1 MEPKVPEDI
10 YKTHLEN
17 KGKVLYGFHFL
28 RNQYFNLKRM
38 ISRVNMG
45 LMYVMELK
53 WPLIFTV
60 IFYRMEV
67 NFFQCF
73 YPIWL

>member
-28 RNQYFNLKRM
+28 RNQYFNVKRM

-45 LMYVMELK
+45 LMYVRNGSEVASN
-53 WPLIFTV
+53 V

-67 NFFQCF
+67 NFFQLF
-73 YPIWL
+73 YPSWL

>member
-45 LMYVMELK
+45 LMYVRIGSEVASN
-53 WPLIFTV
+53 V

-67 NFFQCF
+67 NFFQLF
-73 YPIWL
+73 YPSWL